1 MPEKDGENMTA
12 EVTLER
18 RVRDLVYETLVAEG
32 RGPSVAELS
41 RKTGAAETQVREILS
56 ALAADH
62 DAIVLTRDGDQV
74 RMAHPFSA
82 APMGFVVTPLDTA
95 DDRLWWGGCAWDSFG
110 MSAAMRLDVRI
121 DTRCPHCGADISYT
135 AGPKLAPPESLAVR
149 FPRPAAEWWPDVVE
163 TCSSIRTFC
172 STEHAEDWT
181 RENAPGTGYIADAR
195 TVWTLAQSWYG
206 DRLDADFEPH
216 SREFNQD
223 LLDGCGL
230 TGDFWRLP

>member
-1 MPEKDGENMTA
+1 MPENVGADRAA
-12 EVTLER
+12 EPNVQR
-18 RVRDLVYETLVAEG
+18 QVRDLIYETLVAEG

-41 RKTGAAETQVREILS
+41 RRVEVPEMGVREVLAS
-56 ALAADH
+56 LAADH
-62 DAIVLTRDGDQV
+62 AIVLSGDRDQV

-110 MSAAMRLDVRI
+110 MSAAMGIDVRI
-121 DTRCPHCGADISYT
+121 DTRCPQDGADLSYT
-135 AGPKLAPPESLAVR
+135 AGPKLAPPEGLAVR
-149 FPRPAAEWWPDVVE
+149 FPRRAAEWWPDVVE

-172 STEHAEDWT
+172 SAAHAEEWT
-181 RENAPGTGYIADAR
+181 RDNAPGTGYIADAR

-216 SREFNQD
+216 SREFNQV
-223 LLDGCGL
+223 LLDDCGL